1 MPPEKI
7 SIAIVDDHT
16 LFRQGIANLLTE
28 SDRVTV
34 VFDAG
39 NGVDMIKKIPAY
51 TLPQV
56 ILMDI
61 NMPVMDGYNAT
72 KWLKE
77 NYPQIKVLAL
87 SMHEDDKAIIQML
100 KNGAGGYMLK
110 ESKVNDLLNAI
121 TTIAA
126 QSFFINELVSERLL
140 RNIQDEKAVK
150 HTSMALNAN
159 ELKFLELCCT
169 DSTYKQIADIMNLSP
184 HTIDNY
190 REALFLKFGIKSRT
204 GLVIY
209 ALKNDL
215 IRLDNFY

>member
-1 MPPEKI
+1 MPPEKVT
-7 SIAIVDDHT
+7 IAIVDDHT
-16 LFRQGIANLLTE
+16 LFRQGIAYLLTE
-28 SDRVTV
+28 SDEVAV

-39 NGVDMIKKIPAY
+39 NGADMIKKITEHP
-51 TLPQV
+51 LPQV

-61 NMPVMDGYNAT
+61 NMPVMDGYNTT

-110 ESKVNDLLNAI
+110 ESKVNDLVKGI
-121 TTIAA
+121 KTINS
-126 QSFFINELVSERLL
+126 QSYFINELVSERLL
-140 RNIQDEKAVK
+140 RNIQDDKPVK
-150 HTSMALNAN
+150 KNLTALNAN

-169 DSTYKQIADIMNLSP
+169 DYTYKQIADVMNLSP

-209 ALKNDL
+209 ALKKEL
-215 IRLDNFY
+215 IRLD